1 MNMQLITN
9 EMLVAKYGDR
19 HDGISIYKGSKRV
32 GYITDLRTAFAKDN
46 KKRKA
51 QKEYSNKV
59 AEARREAMPEAV
71 EEMKDFLE
79 NQLSKHGA
87 DVFINISQPNV
98 HLNGHKCYITV
109 DPVYGKHRLGIIHAS
124 MDSSEMAEEVDSLY
138 KLSPCDFDRQILINS
153 IERDAIV
160 ETIIK
165 LCSHS

>member
-9 EMLVAKYGDR
+9 EMLVAEYGDR
-19 HDGISIYKGSKRV
+19 HDGIYIYKGSRTV
-32 GYITDLRTAFAKDN
+32 GFISDLRTAYAKNN
-46 KKRKA
+46 KKRKK

-79 NQLSKHGA
+79 NQLSKYDA
-87 DVFINISQPNV
+87 EVFINISQPNV

-124 MDSSEMAEEVDSLY
+124 MNSSEMAEEVDTIY
-138 KLSPCDFDRQILINS
+138 KLSPCDSDRQILINS
-153 IERDAIV
+153 IEKDAIV